1 MLFNLLASNRDDH
14 AKNFSFTMDSAGKW
28 TNTPAYDLLYTDNDL
43 GGNWMLI
50 GGKRNDIRYD
60 DLKRLADLMG
70 IPQRRLNE
78 MLEQV
83 QDALAQWPALA
94 KANGIGTGL
103 RTVVQS
109 VIEDLNRT
117 LGK

>member
-1 MLFNLLASNRDDH
+1 
-14 AKNFSFTMDSAGKW
+14 
-28 TNTPAYDLLYTDNDL
+28 
-43 GGNWMLI
+43 
-50 GGKRNDIRYD
+50 
-60 DLKRLADLMG
+60 MG

-78 MLEQV
+78 MLEKV

>member
-1 MLFNLLASNRDDH
+1 MPCAICSL
-14 AKNFSFTMDSAGKW
+14 
-28 TNTPAYDLLYTDNDL
+28 
-43 GGNWMLI
+43 
-50 GGKRNDIRYD
+50 IRYD

>member
-1 MLFNLLASNRDDH
+1 
-14 AKNFSFTMDSAGKW
+14 
-28 TNTPAYDLLYTDNDL
+28 
-43 GGNWMLI
+43 
-50 GGKRNDIRYD
+50 
-60 DLKRLADLMG
+60 
-70 IPQRRLNE
+70 E

-94 KANGIGTGL
+94 KANEIGTGL